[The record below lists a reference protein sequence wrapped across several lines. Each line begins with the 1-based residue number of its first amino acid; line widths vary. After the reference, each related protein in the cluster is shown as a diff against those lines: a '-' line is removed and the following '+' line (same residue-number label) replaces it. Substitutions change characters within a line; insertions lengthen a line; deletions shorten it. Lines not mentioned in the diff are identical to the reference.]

1 MFSQRYIPFF
11 GLFLSTGA
19 LAVSQASKDVA
30 GYAYGQPIPVSCLNR
45 TIDSGEHIR
54 DSLGR
59 LQYIPFPTCNETS
72 SPLALHYGVT
82 ETVSCTIDSLPDEL
96 YHLLEYYVHSDAPLT
111 CRVPTIPL
119 DGDSTSVE
127 YDVGGSTSSNGGSL
141 TNNENSGPPYT
152 PLTIALQGTLQL
164 SHLHIW
170 TDMNVLM
177 HRLSSVESPRKEE
190 EIQIKKQAKKKALG
204 RTISPGYIVAGT
216 AYSLPELHA
225 ATKTDKSEIVISEE
239 EEDAAI
245 IENARNPWTAGHGS
259 KVVRGEPL
267 TLKFRVSWV
276 SGADS
281 LGWLDREDDSAHIH
295 HAHEGTTFLGLLTKL
310 IFFVMAAGI
319 GALFA
324 SYYQRV
330 VRRGGSAGGGGPGA
344 WRGEGILGRPMMATA
359 SSKGQRR
366 GSFSGVTYG
375 NGGRS
380 NGYGGYSPASSVT
393 STPGNGGYGYGGYGK
408 KD

>member
-1 MFSQRYIPFF
+1 M
-11 GLFLSTGA
+11 
-19 LAVSQASKDVA
+19 
-30 GYAYGQPIPVSCLNR
+30 YAYSLLHSSSKNANDHQQ
-45 TIDSGEHIR
+45 IR
-54 DSLGR
+54 DDLGR

-72 SPLALHYGVT
+72 LPLALQYGVT
-82 ETVSCTIDSLPDEL
+82 ETISCTIDSLPDEL

-119 DGDSTSVE
+119 DGASDFSNE
-127 YDVGGSTSSNGGSL
+127 YNVVDVSGDGAGSSNGGSG
-141 TNNENSGPPYT
+141 NDNGPPYT

-170 TDMNVLM
+170 TDMNVIM

-190 EIQIKKQAKKKALG
+190 ALSSVTEVKKHKQKKPPRSAK
-204 RTISPGYIVAGT
+204 SPGYVVAGA

-225 ATKTDKSEIVISEE
+225 PKTADTELPDE

-259 KVVRGEPL
+259 KVVRGQPL
-267 TLKFRVSWV
+267 TFKFRVSWV

-281 LGWLDREDDSAHIH
+281 LGWLDHEYDLPHIH
-295 HAHEGTTFLGLLTKL
+295 GRESGTTFLGLLTKL
-310 IFFVMAAGI
+310 VFFCMAAGI

-330 VRRGGSAGGGGPGA
+330 VRRGHGGGGPGA
-344 WRGEGILGRPMMATA
+344 WRGEGILGRPMTTTKA
-359 SSKGQRR
+359 RR
-366 GSFSGVTYG
+366 ESNSGVSYG
-375 NGGRS
+375 NSGRS

-393 STPGNGGYGYGGYGK
+393 GSPANGGGYGYGGYGK

>member
-1 MFSQRYIPFF
+1 MFSQRHISFF
-11 GLFLSTGA
+11 VLLSSGVFA
-19 LAVSQASKDVA
+19 ASPASKDIA
-30 GYAYGQPIPVSCLNR
+30 GYAYGQSIP
-45 TIDSGEHIR
+45 IR

-72 SPLALHYGVT
+72 LPLALHYGVT
-82 ETVSCTIDSLPDEL
+82 ETISCTIESLPDEL

-119 DGDSTSVE
+119 DGSNDLSTEYNVVDVSGDSTSN
-127 YDVGGSTSSNGGSL
+127 SNGGSG
-141 TNNENSGPPYT
+141 TDNGPPYT
-152 PLTIALQGTLQL
+152 PLTIAVQGTLQL

-170 TDMNVLM
+170 TDMNVIM

-190 EIQIKKQAKKKALG
+190 VLSSVGATKKHKQKPPRSAK
-204 RTISPGYIVAGT
+204 SPGYIVAGT

-225 ATKTDKSEIVISEE
+225 PKKTEKELSDE

-259 KVVRGEPL
+259 KVIRGEPL

-281 LGWLDREDDSAHIH
+281 LGWLDHEYDSPHIH
-295 HAHEGTTFLGLLTKL
+295 AGESSTILGLLTKL
-310 IFFVMAAGI
+310 VFFVMAAGI

-324 SYYQRV
+324 SYWQRV
-330 VRRGGSAGGGGPGA
+330 VRRGGGGGPGA
-344 WRGEGILGRPMMATA
+344 WRGEGILGRPMTTA
-359 SSKGQRR
+359 NSKTRR
-366 GSFSGVTYG
+366 GSVSGVTYG
-375 NGGRS
+375 NSGRS

-393 STPGNGGYGYGGYGK
+393 GSTPANGGGYGYGK

>member
-1 MFSQRYIPFF
+1 MNMYVHLRLPHHIEYM
-11 GLFLSTGA
+11 LT
-19 LAVSQASKDVA
+19 VSKQ
-30 GYAYGQPIPVSCLNR
+30 
-45 TIDSGEHIR
+45 IR
-54 DSLGR
+54 DDLGR

-72 SPLALHYGVT
+72 LPLALSYGIT
-82 ETVSCTIDSLPDEL
+82 ETISCTIDSLPDEL

-119 DGDSTSVE
+119 DSSAAGDLSTE
-127 YDVGGSTSSNGGSL
+127 YNVVDVSDNGAGSSNGGSG
-141 TNNENSGPPYT
+141 NDNGPPYT

-170 TDMNVLM
+170 TDMNVVM

-190 EIQIKKQAKKKALG
+190 ALSSVTEAKKHKQKKPPRSAK
-204 RTISPGYIVAGT
+204 SPGYIVAGT

-225 ATKTDKSEIVISEE
+225 PKTEKELSDE

-259 KVVRGEPL
+259 KVIRGEPL
-267 TLKFRVSWV
+267 TFKFRVSWV

-281 LGWLDREDDSAHIH
+281 LGWLDHEYDLPHIH
-295 HAHEGTTFLGLLTKL
+295 GREGTTFLGLLTKL
-310 IFFVMAAGI
+310 VFFVMAAGI

-324 SYYQRV
+324 SYYQRI
-330 VRRGGSAGGGGPGA
+330 VRRGGSGGGPGS
-344 WRGEGILGRPMMATA
+344 WRGEGILGRPMTTT
-359 SSKGQRR
+359 STKTRR
-366 GSFSGVTYG
+366 GSVSGVAYG
-375 NGGRS
+375 NSGRS

-393 STPGNGGYGYGGYGK
+393 STPVNGGGYGYGGYGK